1 MSPVARLV
9 RGMGW
14 LAIASG
20 LLIVLYLAY
29 ALLFTTVRT
38 DRAQSDLAE
47 QWSLEVGEAGPG
59 AAAPV
64 AAGAVDAPPVA
75 PAGEAV
81 AVLEFSRPGEAEAP
95 VHDEPLYVVEGVG
108 VADLRKGPGH
118 YPESAAPGSVGN
130 FSVAGHRSTYGAPFY
145 NLEQLRPGD
154 EVRVTDRAGARF
166 TYRVVESRIV
176 TPGDSSVLRADA
188 LGPER
193 SLLTLTTCHPR
204 FSNAQRLIVHAELV

>member
-1 MSPVARLV
+1 MSVATRLV

-14 LAIASG
+14 LAIGGG
-20 LLIVLYLAY
+20 LLILLYLAY

-38 DRAQSDLAE
+38 DRAQSDLA
-47 QWSLEVGEAGPG
+47 QRWNLEVGGFGSDTAD
-59 AAAPV
+59 PV
-64 AAGAVDAPPVA
+64 AVGPAAPPVVA
-75 PAGEAV
+75 AGEAV
-81 AVLEFSRPGEAEAP
+81 AVLEFSRPGAAEVP

-108 VADLRKGPGH
+108 VADLRKGPGR
-118 YPESAAPGSVGN
+118 YPESAAPGAVGN

-145 NLEQLRPGD
+145 DLEQLRQGD
-154 EVRVTDRAGARF
+154 EVMVTDRAGVRF

-176 TPGDSSVLRADA
+176 TPGDSSVLRADP
-188 LGPER
+188 LGPDR